1 MGFAWVS
8 LTTTSG
14 DGRTETESW
23 RAPEA
28 QGDRSRLLLIT
39 VPWGDGRQTGRE
51 QEFQIAIRING
62 SLEDAC
68 RRACFFGRLLDNPGV
83 SVPRQFAL
91 GDHAC

>member
-14 DGRTETESW
+14 DGHTQTESW

-28 QGDRSRLLLIT
+28 KGDGSHLLLIT
-39 VPWGDGRQTGRE
+39 VPWGDGRQEGRK

-68 RRACFFGRLLDNPGV
+68 RRACLFGRLLDSPGV
-83 SVPRQFAL
+83 SAPR
-91 GDHAC
+91 